1 MRTVRPEYYLAG
13 INLAGFCLEAADAW
27 LYGRSGRRI
36 NGILMAAGLL
46 GGAPGILGGI
56 LILDRRADKSNMM
69 ARVFLLCVLALE
81 ILGLV
86 FFRGGH
92 RDALSFAF
100 PEFFAAH
107 RVFSAYLLAVNA
119 VTFAAFGI
127 DKWKA
132 VRNRKRIRIVTLL
145 ALAFLGGAVGGLA
158 AMYLFRHK
166 VRKSYFAVGL
176 PMILA
181 VQVLAVFCVMNI

>member
-1 MRTVRPEYYLAG
+1 
-13 INLAGFCLEAADAW
+13 
-27 LYGRSGRRI
+27 
-36 NGILMAAGLL
+36 
-46 GGAPGILGGI
+46 
-56 LILDRRADKSNMM
+56 MM

-145 ALAFLGGAVGGLA
+145 ALAFLGGAAGGLA

>member
-1 MRTVRPEYYLAG
+1 MRPEYYLAG
-13 INLAGFCLEAADAW
+13 VNLAGFCLEAADAW

-46 GGAPGILGGI
+46 GGAPGILAGV
-56 LILDRRADKSNMM
+56 LLLDRKADKSNMM
-69 ARVFLLCVLALE
+69 ARVCLLCVLALE

-92 RDALSFAF
+92 RDSLSFAF
-100 PEFFAAH
+100 LEFFASH
-107 RVFSAYLLAVNA
+107 RMFSAYLLAVNA

-132 VRNRKRIRIVTLL
+132 VKNRRRIRIATLL
-145 ALAFLGGAVGGLA
+145 TLAFLGGSAGGLA
-158 AMYLFRHK
+158 AMHLFRHK
-166 VRKSYFAVGL
+166 VRKSYFAAGL

-181 VQVLAVFCVMNI
+181 VQILAVFCVINM